1 MVDQEP
7 QGPANGKS
15 DEEKVA
21 ESRFKNALSE
31 AIIKAKEDEE
41 KPFWD
46 HFDELRERIIRC
58 VYVVLGMASL
68 AYLVREPIMLFLKT
82 PLFEVLPEDKQN
94 LVFTGLFESFL
105 NSLRVSAIAG
115 FFFSLPYVFYQFWA
129 FVAPGMRE
137 NERKLAIPF
146 VVAGT
151 LFFAL
156 GASFAYYVVFPSAF
170 KFMVEYGQPQDLP
183 MITVKEYF
191 GLIFRLFLL
200 FGLSFEFPVAL
211 VFLAIVGIID
221 ANTLREH
228 RRTAII
234 SIAVVCALCAPPDV
248 LSMIIM
254 MIPLYIFYEGAILF
268 IDLLTG
274 NRKSK
279 PPG

>member
-7 QGPANGKS
+7 QKPDS
-15 DEEKVA
+15 EKEA
-21 ESRFKNALSE
+21 EGRFKQALSS
-31 AIIKAKEDEE
+31 AILQAKEDEE

-46 HFDELRERIIRC
+46 HFDELRERVIRC
-58 VYVVLGMASL
+58 VYVVLAFACL
-68 AYLVREPIMLFLKT
+68 AYLIREPIMLFLKK
-82 PLFEVLPEDKQN
+82 PLFAVLPEDKQN

-129 FVAPGMRE
+129 FVAPGMHER
-137 NERKLAIPF
+137 ERKLAIPF

-151 LFFAL
+151 GFFVL
-156 GASFAYYVVFPSAF
+156 GAAFAYYVVFPSAF

-211 VFLAIVGIID
+211 VFLAVVGIID
-221 ANTLREH
+221 AELLRNH

-234 SIAVVCALCAPPDV
+234 AIATICALCAPPDV
-248 LSMIIM
+248 LSMIVM
-254 MIPLYIFYEGAILF
+254 MIPLYLFYEGAILF
-268 IDLLTG
+268 IDLITRG
-274 NRKSK
+274 REKEASRDN
-279 PPG
+279 